1 MRIYFLS
8 SQPAALYVGGAYFG
22 KTHNFERFAEISLS
36 DNLPVRFEAE
46 GAVPLTFFLHE
57 RIPLSPPSGVDVY
70 RLPTGLALF
79 AHGFTPIDQTLTVVA
94 QQRHGELL
102 ATVVKQGCITLGI
115 ESPNGFF
122 NTTLP
127 PSFAVCQLFFVGGCI
142 LVKSSTQ
149 VAVFSSFCRQLLL
162 QDYLTADIDDGGIS
176 FTIPLSDRY
185 HRTAECRYS
194 ITNGAVL
201 QESYVVKQDNAF
213 PEDGLI
219 AYAFFESVRIGA
231 DFTHFLADD
240 LPMSPE
246 DVRSFLGA
254 FLHVLPCDDTTDC
267 LLVYKKS
274 ERLYDV
280 RKCSVNLKDGK
291 ITDIFA

>member
-22 KTHNFERFAEISLS
+22 RTHSFERFAEISLS

-46 GAVPLTFFLHE
+46 GAIPLTFFLHE
-57 RIPLSPPSGVDVY
+57 RTPLSPPSGVDVY
-70 RLPTGLALF
+70 RLPNGLALF
-79 AHGFTPIDQTLTVVA
+79 AHGFTPVDQTLSVIA
-94 QQRHGELL
+94 QQRHDELL
-102 ATVVKQGCITLGI
+102 VTVVKQGLITLGV

-127 PSFAVCQLFFVGGCI
+127 PSFAICQLFFVGGCV
-142 LVKSSTQ
+142 LLKSPTQ
-149 VAVFSSFCRQLLL
+149 VAVFSSFCRPLLL
-162 QDYLTADIDDGGIS
+162 QDYLTADVDDGGIS
-176 FTIPLSDRY
+176 LTIPLSDRY
-185 HRTAECRYS
+185 QRTAECRYT
-194 ITNGAVL
+194 INDGAL
-201 QESYVVKQDNAF
+201 SQERYVIKQDCAL

-231 DFTHFLADD
+231 DLTPFLADD
-240 LPMSPE
+240 LPMNAE
-246 DVRSFLGA
+246 DVRSFLGE
-254 FLHVLPCDDTTDC
+254 FLHVLPCEEPTDC

-280 RKCSVNLKDGK
+280 RKYTVSLQNGK
-291 ITDIFA
+291 VSDIFT